1 MSIPTDL
8 RVATQYDFFDPN
20 GKPILGLEFFV
31 HGYHP
36 EVYKN
41 LKPEDVP
48 LERHETRKDVD
59 FMKKWEYW
67 LNDHRIYVK
76 KDSLKQLSLL
86 DY

>member
-1 MSIPTDL
+1 MAIPTDL

-20 GKPILGLEFFV
+20 GKLILGLEFFV

-36 EVYKN
+36 EIYKN

-48 LERHETRKDVD
+48 LEQHITKKDDD
-59 FMKKWEYW
+59 FMKIWSYW
-67 LNDHRIYVK
+67 LNDNHIYIK
-76 KDSLKQLSLL
+76 KEQLHQPLPL